1 MATMTTATS
10 TPPATGREAGSRD
23 TAPRRELTER
33 TRTVSPLVDIFETD
47 KAYVL
52 LADMP
57 GVQRDGLE
65 VVARHD
71 ELVIRGRVDR
81 PTTTADY
88 QEFELADYHRVFT
101 LTEDLD
107 TDGIS
112 AVLRDGLLRI
122 EIPKSRRMQSKKIQ
136 VRME

>member
-1 MATMTTATS
+1 MATMTTTTN
-10 TPPATGREAGSRD
+10 TPPATRGEAGSRD
-23 TAPRRELTER
+23 TAPRRELAER

-71 ELVIRGRVDR
+71 ELVIRGRVER
-81 PTTTADY
+81 PTTTPDY

-101 LTEDLD
+101 LTDDLD

-112 AVLRDGLLRI
+112 AVLRDGLLRV
-122 EIPKSRRMQSKKIQ
+122 EIPKSSRMQSKKIQ